1 MAKNVNL
8 CFQNLQL
15 FREADWPLSLISESI
30 QAQIQE
36 TESSQTRIP
45 VTDVS
50 NSKSSTEP
58 MDSKCRSVKVFT
70 DSNIKKTTEKHY
82 LLCQKHGMHSF
93 HSNNYNGI
101 LTHMHDCCNVFSEID
116 VFLQL
121 LCLCYF
127 VRQIRFCKSWC
138 SISQSLITRFC
149 SFYPQFSSACCCTY
163 ELSLYQSIHWYNETL
178 SVLRIG
184 NHSGAK

>member
-1 MAKNVNL
+1 
-8 CFQNLQL
+8 
-15 FREADWPLSLISESI
+15 
-30 QAQIQE
+30 
-36 TESSQTRIP
+36 
-45 VTDVS
+45 
-50 NSKSSTEP
+50 

-101 LTHMHDCCNVFSEID
+101 LTHMHGCCNVFSEVD

-184 NHSGAK
+184 NHSGAEWPLPQKTSLLWEERHEDIYITNFIIFSIFCLNSQYRQPSKLLNTTSICGCKWICM